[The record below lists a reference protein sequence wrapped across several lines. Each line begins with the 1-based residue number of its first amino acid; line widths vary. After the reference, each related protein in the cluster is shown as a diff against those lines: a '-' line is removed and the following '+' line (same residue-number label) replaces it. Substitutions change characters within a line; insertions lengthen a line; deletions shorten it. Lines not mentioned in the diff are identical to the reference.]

1 MLIVYVLPS
10 VGGPAGSPQTDS
22 LTDMSAARSTVYS
35 QTQETS
41 KHTSYATPVTIVSTG
56 YVLLYRI
63 RTKDGEVR
71 YWLFSYM

>member
-35 QTQETS
+35 QPGETS
-41 KHTSYATPVTIVSTG
+41 HLIRHTCYYTG

-63 RTKDGEVR
+63 RTKGGEVR
-71 YWLFSYM
+71 YWHFRFMYSN